1 MFKNILLIASIFFH
15 FAAFLIAQEKST
27 ISFSFDD
34 GNTKNILNFEN
45 AEWNQMIL
53 DNLSKHNLQ
62 AIFYIC
68 GKGIDNDE
76 GKKLLE
82 KWNNA
87 GHLIANHTY
96 SHLNY
101 NKEEV
106 SYNFLK
112 EDILKCDSLINNY
125 KNYAKFFRAPFLK
138 NGDTEEKRDSLI
150 SFLIKINYKNGYV
163 TIDNSEW
170 YYNSKLIQAL
180 KKDPNLNLDIYRKA
194 YIQHLLE
201 QAKYYDNLA
210 FEILGRKIKHS
221 ILLHHNLTSALFLSD
236 LIEAFKND
244 GWNVINAS
252 EALKDEVYKKKI
264 NILPA
269 GESIIWSLA
278 KETGKYDD
286 ILRYPGEDSI
296 YEEEKLKKLGL

>member
-53 DNLSKHNLQ
+53 DNLNKHNLQ

-125 KNYAKFFRAPFLK
+125 KNYRFIHFQTEIIFLYINFQFF
-138 NGDTEEKRDSLI
+138 
-150 SFLIKINYKNGYV
+150 
-163 TIDNSEW
+163 
-170 YYNSKLIQAL
+170 
-180 KKDPNLNLDIYRKA
+180 
-194 YIQHLLE
+194 
-201 QAKYYDNLA
+201 
-210 FEILGRKIKHS
+210 
-221 ILLHHNLTSALFLSD
+221 
-236 LIEAFKND
+236 
-244 GWNVINAS
+244 
-252 EALKDEVYKKKI
+252 
-264 NILPA
+264 
-269 GESIIWSLA
+269 
-278 KETGKYDD
+278 
-286 ILRYPGEDSI
+286 
-296 YEEEKLKKLGL
+296 